1 MSRSQDY
8 VEIMYFPS
16 KGGCGIREHMHIKAI
31 KIRADLGYR

>member
-1 MSRSQDY
+1 MSRSQEN

-16 KGGCGIREHMHIKAI
+16 KGGCGICERMHI

>member
-1 MSRSQDY
+1 MSRSQEN

-16 KGGCGIREHMHIKAI
+16 KGGCDIRERMHIKAF